1 MKGLEISKE
10 YYLTF
15 GKSILE
21 KEFPNILEK
30 AAIGLAGDGSE
41 CFGFDDEISTDHDFE
56 PGFCIWLTQK
66 DYTEFG
72 FKLERI
78 YETLPKE
85 YKGLKRQPFSPT
97 SEKRK
102 GVILIDEF
110 YKKFLGTAHAPKTTE
125 HWLSIPSF
133 ALANACNG
141 EIFSDKLGEFSKV
154 RNQLL
159 KGYPEDIKLKKIAA
173 HLIMMQQTG
182 LYNYNRCIARKENG
196 AAQLCIFEFV
206 KHTISIIYLLNN
218 KYEPF
223 YKWVYK
229 NMRRLD
235 FGKDL
240 EISLTALTELGNT
253 QIESTAKRE
262 SIEEICKVIIKE
274 LKNQN
279 LISCIDLNLQKHA
292 LSIQNKITDNNLRNM
307 HIMDGI

>member
-102 GVILIDEF
+102 GVILI
-110 YKKFLGTAHAPKTTE
+110 
-125 HWLSIPSF
+125 
-133 ALANACNG
+133 
-141 EIFSDKLGEFSKV
+141 
-154 RNQLL
+154 
-159 KGYPEDIKLKKIAA
+159 
-173 HLIMMQQTG
+173 
-182 LYNYNRCIARKENG
+182 
-196 AAQLCIFEFV
+196 
-206 KHTISIIYLLNN
+206 
-218 KYEPF
+218 
-223 YKWVYK
+223 
-229 NMRRLD
+229 
-235 FGKDL
+235 
-240 EISLTALTELGNT
+240 
-253 QIESTAKRE
+253 
-262 SIEEICKVIIKE
+262 
-274 LKNQN
+274 
-279 LISCIDLNLQKHA
+279 LQKIFRHCPC
-292 LSIQNKITDNNLRNM
+292 T
-307 HIMDGI
+307 